1 MRLSVIIPVYNTE
14 LYIEECIY
22 SIIHQNKLDEVEI
35 IVVNDGSTDKSIDI
49 INRIKEKE
57 VKISIKII
65 SKENGGQSS
74 ARNVGMHHAQG
85 EYIYFL
91 DADDYIS
98 TNFIETI
105 EKYILKY
112 SNIDIITFDAESFL
126 DSNFTFDVLDQ
137 NAYKRSL
144 YRINAGLYTGID
156 FFNEQIN
163 KKWICS
169 IPLHIY
175 KREFLLSNSIEFFEG
190 IIHEDELFTFNVL
203 HKAKEVI
210 YINEVLYY
218 RRYRADS
225 TMTNV
230 GSDKQK
236 SVNSLKKIIER
247 ISSETDHLSIT
258 DRKYLNNLIKV
269 VFLYDGHEGMKI
281 WKKKNAKKHRAFFM
295 GNMCLSYL

>member
-1 MRLSVIIPVYNTE
+1 M
-14 LYIEECIY
+14 
-22 SIIHQNKLDEVEI
+22 DEVEI

-281 WKKKNAKKHRAFFM
+281 WKKKMLRNIELSLWVICVYPIYKLKKW
-295 GNMCLSYL
+295 YKK